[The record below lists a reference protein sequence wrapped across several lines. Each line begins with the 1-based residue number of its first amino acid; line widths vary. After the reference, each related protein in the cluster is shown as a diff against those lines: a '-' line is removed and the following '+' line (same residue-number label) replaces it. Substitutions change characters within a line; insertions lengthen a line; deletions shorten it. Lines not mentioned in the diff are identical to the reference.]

1 MSSPVSTT
9 VMDRAGAGGVLGGFG
24 LLLIGVSILSG
35 GLSPGFSL
43 EVPMFLLRVGIA
55 FSALGAATAS
65 LRSISV
71 NDAIVVSVVALVVVF
86 VVGAAVMYYDFMTTT
101 PEIESPLTMTML
113 AAHQAAITIVLA
125 PVPAGFVAG
134 VLEKRGRPRTAYRT
148 LFGTTAAAW
157 IAASLVILA
166 GGPVSA
172 ITEGLVLIFT
182 IAAAGIALFPR
193 QLLRQAAEVDPK

>member
-1 MSSPVSTT
+1 
-9 VMDRAGAGGVLGGFG
+9 
-24 LLLIGVSILSG
+24 
-35 GLSPGFSL
+35 
-43 EVPMFLLRVGIA
+43 MFLLRVGIA
-55 FSALGAATAS
+55 FSVLGAATAS

-71 NDAIVVSVVALVVVF
+71 NDTIVVSVVALVVVF

-113 AAHQAAITIVLA
+113 VAHQAAITIVLA

-148 LFGTTAAAW
+148 LMGTTVAAW
-157 IAASLVILA
+157 ITASLVIVA

-172 ITEGLVLIFT
+172 ITEGLVLFFT
-182 IAAAGIALFPR
+182 IAAAGNALFPR
-193 QLLRQAAEVDPK
+193 HLLRQAAEIEPK